1 MIPEFNI
8 LANQKNITGLIRD
21 RLIRITTTDE
31 AGTKSDTVDIVLDD
45 RDGKMKIPPTGAELS
60 VYFGFKGKGM
70 FPIGLYVVDEIVH
83 EGPPDTLIIPA
94 KAADMKKSLKVQKSR
109 SWDNASY
116 DVIVRTIAAEHDL
129 EPKVSPGLSSFV
141 FPHVDQTNESDL
153 HFLTRL
159 AKQHDAIVKPVMGNL
174 VLVPRGEAK
183 SVSGQSLE
191 TVSLTRGDLSDQN
204 GWRYQAADRGKYDS
218 VKAFWQNKDTSQ
230 RVEEVVGSEGRA
242 FTLRHTYP
250 NAQEARSAAKAKL
263 DALSRGEATLELS
276 TAIGMPNVRA
286 EGKIILSGVRDKIDG
301 EWSVTRVEHTFDT
314 SGFKTRIEAETPKK

>member
-1 MIPEFNI
+1 MTPQFQI
-8 LANQKNITGLIRD
+8 LANSQDITNLLKPKFLSIR
-21 RLIRITTTDE
+21 TTDE
-31 AGTKSDTVDIVLDD
+31 AGGKSDTIEITLDD
-45 RDGKMKIPPTGAELS
+45 RDSVIEVPPTGAELS
-60 VYFGFKGKGM
+60 LLLGFKEKGLIH
-70 FPIGLYVVDEIVH
+70 IGLYVVDEIVH

-230 RVEEVVGSEGRA
+230 RVEETVGSEGRA
-242 FTLRHTYP
+242 YTLRHTYP

-263 DALSRGEATLELS
+263 DALSRGQATLELS

-286 EGKIILSGVRDKIDG
+286 EGKIILSGVRDEIDG